1 MFLFGREV
9 KINVINKVGSF
20 LKGDESSQIC
30 GGIPVELC
38 YINRYCISF
47 LPELIFL
54 IVKEGFR
61 NMEPKGKVIFVRVVL
76 G

>member
-1 MFLFGREV
+1 MKALRFVEEYLWNFVTLTDIAFPSCLHSYFL
-9 KINVINKVGSF
+9 
-20 LKGDESSQIC
+20 
-30 GGIPVELC
+30 
-38 YINRYCISF
+38 
-47 LPELIFL
+47 L